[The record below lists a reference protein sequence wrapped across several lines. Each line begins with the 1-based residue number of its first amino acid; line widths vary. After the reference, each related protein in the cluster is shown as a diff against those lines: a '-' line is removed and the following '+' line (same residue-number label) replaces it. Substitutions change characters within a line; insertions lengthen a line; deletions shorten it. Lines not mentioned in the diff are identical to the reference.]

1 MSIPSI
7 DLMRGSTV
15 QLVGGEELAIEAG
28 DPRPLLERFS
38 RVGET
43 AVIDLDAATGEG
55 SNEALITELCR
66 RGPVRVGGGIRDLAT
81 ARRWLDRGAAKIII
95 GTAADPVLLRELPR
109 ERVIVALDSRDGEVV
124 VEGWR
129 KPTGRGV
136 EERMAEL
143 APFVAGFLVTFVELE
158 GRLGG
163 TAIDRVR
170 GLVEAAGT
178 ARVTVAGG
186 VTRSEEVAALD
197 AMGADAQVGMAL
209 YTGALPL
216 VDAFSAPLVSER
228 SDGLIATVVTDEAG
242 RALGM
247 CWSSRRSLE
256 YALENG
262 VGAYESRRRGLWV
275 KGATSGATQEL
286 IRIEADC
293 DRDAL
298 RFVVRQAGAGFCHLD
313 TESCW
318 GPATGLRALEQTLE
332 RRRAT
337 AEAGSYS
344 QRLFGDAELLGAK
357 LREEAAELA
366 EATGPDEVVHEAADV
381 LFFASVAMSRA
392 GVTLSDVERELDRR
406 AAAVTRRAG
415 DAKPEVERS

>member
-1 MSIPSI
+1 MIIPSI
-7 DLMRGSTV
+7 DLMRGTTV

-28 DPRPLLERFS
+28 DPRPLLDRFS

-55 SNEALITELCR
+55 SNEELIAELCR
-66 RGPVRVGGGIRDLAT
+66 RGPVRVGGGIRDLET
-81 ARRWLDRGAAKIII
+81 ARRWLDRGAKKIII
-95 GTAADPVLLRELPR
+95 GTAASPELLRELPR
-109 ERVIVALDSRDGEVV
+109 ERVIVGLDSRDGEVV

-129 KPTGRGV
+129 KRTGRGV
-136 EERMAEL
+136 EERMREL
-143 APFVAGFLVTFVELE
+143 APFVSGFLVTFVELE

-163 TAIDRVR
+163 TALDRVR
-170 GLVEAAGT
+170 GLVAAAGD

-186 VTRSEEVAALD
+186 VTRSEELAALD

-216 VDAFSAPLVSER
+216 VDAFSAPLSSER
-228 SDGLIATVVTDEAG
+228 SDGLIATVVTDEVG

-256 YALENG
+256 YAIENG

-275 KGATSGATQEL
+275 KGASSGATQEL
-286 IRIEADC
+286 IRIEPDC

-298 RFVVRQAGAGFCHLD
+298 RFVVRQAGPGFCHRD

-318 GPATGLRALEQTLE
+318 GEASGLRALEQTLQ
-332 RRRAT
+332 RRRT
-337 AEAGSYS
+337 SPEPGSYT
-344 QRLFGDAELLGAK
+344 QRLLEDPALLASK
-357 LREEAAELA
+357 LREEATELA
-366 EATGPDEVVHEAADV
+366 EAAGKDAVVHEAADV
-381 LFFASVAMSRA
+381 LYFAAVAMARA
-392 GVTLSDVERELDRR
+392 GVSLAEVERELDLR
-406 AAAVTRRAG
+406 AGSVTRRAG
-415 DAKPEVERS
+415 DAKPEVKRS

>member
-1 MSIPSI
+1 MIIPSI

-28 DPRPLLERFS
+28 DPRPLLDRFS

-55 SNEALITELCR
+55 SNEELITELCR
-66 RGPVRVGGGIRDLAT
+66 RGPVRVGGGIRDLET
-81 ARRWLDRGAAKIII
+81 ARRWLDRGARKIII
-95 GTAADPVLLRELPR
+95 GTAANPELLRQLPR

-129 KPTGRGV
+129 KRTGRGV

-143 APFVAGFLVTFVELE
+143 SPFASGFLVTFVELE

-163 TAIDRVR
+163 TALDRVR
-170 GLVEAAGT
+170 GLVEAAGD

-186 VTRSEEVAALD
+186 VTRSEELAALD

-216 VDAFSAPLVSER
+216 VDAFSAPLSSER
-228 SDGLIATVVTDEAG
+228 SDGLIATVVTDEIG

-256 YALENG
+256 YAIENG

-275 KGATSGATQEL
+275 KGASSGATQDL
-286 IRIEADC
+286 VRIEPDC

-298 RFVVRQAGAGFCHLD
+298 RFVVRQAGAGFCHKE

-318 GPATGLRALEQTLE
+318 GPATGLRALEQTLA
-332 RRRAT
+332 RRRT
-337 AEAGSYS
+337 TSERGSYS
-344 QRLFGDAELLGAK
+344 RRLFDDPALLAAK
-357 LREEAAELA
+357 LAEEAAELA
-366 EATGPDEVVHEAADV
+366 EARGRDEVVHEAADV
-381 LFFASVAMSRA
+381 LYFASVAMARA
-392 GVTLSDVERELDRR
+392 GVTLADVEGELDRR
-406 AAAVTRRAG
+406 SAAVTRRAG